1 MRATASLLA
10 LSLVLLSLGACRT
23 DTKPDSGGELLDA
36 DGDGYV
42 ADDCDDGDAAIH
54 PEAEEICDGLDN
66 DCDGE
71 TDEGVLETWYAD
83 ADGDGWGDA
92 QSTTEACDAPQGYV
106 GAEQAGD
113 CDDADAEIHPAAS
126 ERCDGLDNDCDGEI
140 DEDVLDTWFADADGD
155 GYGDAGVSIEECDP
169 GAGWVADDQDCADD
183 DGEIHPAAAEICDGL
198 DNDCD
203 ALIDEDDPDLLGA
216 ATWYQDSDGDGYG
229 ADAKSQQAC
238 EAPEGYVSQGGDC
251 DDGDVAYHPGASEE
265 DCADPNDYN
274 CDGSTGYTDADGD
287 GWAACEECDDAN
299 SAINPDAL
307 EHCDGYDND
316 CDGSVDEDDA
326 VDAATWYADADGDG
340 YGDVSQSAQ
349 ACDAPTGYVADATD
363 CDDNAV
369 SVNPGASELCN
380 EIDDDCDGDVDEDD
394 AADAATWYADADGDG
409 FGDAASA
416 VQACEAPTD
425 YVADGTD
432 CDDGDD
438 DVNPGATET
447 CDGVDEDCD
456 GDVDE
461 DAVDA
466 ETWYAD
472 VDGDGYGDS
481 SLSSDACEA
490 PTGYVGDDS
499 DCDDGDAAV
508 NPGAQELCDS
518 LDNDCD
524 GETDEADAADAST
537 WYGDADGDG
546 YGSDEFIE
554 VACDQPSNY
563 VANAEDCDDLDADA
577 YPGADETCDGDDDD
591 CDGDVDEDDAI
602 DADTWYADSDGDGYG
617 DAAHSAQACDQP
629 SGFEANDDDCDDS
642 DAAVNPDA
650 VEVCDGIDND
660 CDGTVDGADASDA
673 ATWYAD
679 ADGDG
684 YGDADSTAS
693 ACTQPTGAVADDTD
707 CDDGDAAVNPGAAE
721 LCNGVDDDCDGDVD
735 EDDASDAATWYQD
748 RDEDGYGDVSSSTS
762 ACDAPD
768 GYVADDSDCDDLDA
782 EAHPGATEVCDG
794 DDDDC
799 DGVADEDD
807 ATDAATWYADSD
819 GDGFGDAAHSTQAC
833 DQPSGFVDNSSD
845 CDDRDATANPDA
857 GEVCDGVDNDCDGTV
872 DGADASDAA
881 TWYSDADGDGYGDAE
896 STISAC
902 NQPTGAVADDT
913 DCDDGDAAVN
923 PGAQELCN
931 GLDDDCDGDTD
942 EDDAGDVSTWYQ
954 DRDEDG
960 YGDSSSSVSA
970 CDAPEGYV
978 ADDGDCDDLDAQA
991 YPGASEVCDGDD
1003 DDCDGVA
1010 DEDDATDASTWYAD
1024 SDGDG
1029 FGDVAQSSQACDQ
1042 PSGFVA
1048 DSSDCDDGD
1057 AAVSPDAEEVCDAND
1072 NDCDG
1077 DVDEDDASDAGTWYA
1092 DSDGDG
1098 YGDGGVA
1105 SSACTAPTGSVSDD
1119 SDCDDGDASVNPGAT
1134 ETCNGLDDDCDGDV
1148 DEDDASDASVWYED
1162 RDEDG
1167 YGDASRTASACDAP
1181 EGYVADATDCD
1192 DLDPDAYPGATEVC
1206 DGDDEDCDGVADEDE
1221 AADASTWYADADGD
1235 GYGDIATSVTACDAP
1250 TGYGADSGDCDDTD
1264 GSVNPGASETCN
1276 GVDDDCDGTVD
1287 EEATDASAWYADADG
1302 DGYGDEGQSSEAC
1315 EEPTGSVAQAG
1326 DCDDSDS
1333 AVNPGA
1339 TETCDGVDE
1348 DCDGDVDEDASD
1360 AATWYGDADG
1370 DGYGATSFTQV
1381 ACEQPSSY
1389 EASDQDCDDLDAA
1402 VNPGAD
1408 ELCNGIDDNCDGS
1421 VDEAGALDETTW
1433 YQDADGDGYGEPT
1446 TTAQA
1451 CDQPSGYAAESTDCD
1466 DTDASINPD
1475 GSEACNGLDDDC
1487 DGVADDGVLGG
1498 SSTCAAVSCAEVIA
1512 DNPSAVDDTYYLEG
1526 PATGIFEAW
1535 CEMDDDGGGWT
1546 LVGAVVN
1553 EGSRSWDSYDVWVDT
1568 SVFGVI
1574 GDRQAADFKSEAFYD
1589 VTGDDFLVRT
1599 EEYSFAFYSL
1609 LGDTDF
1615 ASFMTDEYDSSACST
1630 SFLASGADWSDVLS
1644 TSQAALQSFVVRPL
1658 DDNCDCFPGCNEN
1671 AIIGMQLADCC
1682 WTPGLGNTPS
1692 GQADWDDHD
1701 LSLLQL
1707 ANLNPSS
1714 CTAGSYPCNDQGYYN
1729 PYDDNCYDESCKLTW
1744 AEIFV
1749 R

>member
-563 VANAEDCDDLDADA
+563 VANAEDCDDL
-577 YPGADETCDGDDDD
+577 E
-591 CDGDVDEDDAI
+591 
-602 DADTWYADSDGDGYG
+602 
-617 DAAHSAQACDQP
+617 
-629 SGFEANDDDCDDS
+629 
-642 DAAVNPDA
+642 
-650 VEVCDGIDND
+650 
-660 CDGTVDGADASDA
+660 
-673 ATWYAD
+673 
-679 ADGDG
+679 
-684 YGDADSTAS
+684 
-693 ACTQPTGAVADDTD
+693 ADD
-707 CDDGDAAVNPGAAE
+707 
-721 LCNGVDDDCDGDVD
+721 
-735 EDDASDAATWYQD
+735 
-748 RDEDGYGDVSSSTS
+748 
-762 ACDAPD
+762 
-768 GYVADDSDCDDLDA
+768 
-782 EAHPGATEVCDG
+782 
-794 DDDDC
+794 
-799 DGVADEDD
+799 
-807 ATDAATWYADSD
+807 
-819 GDGFGDAAHSTQAC
+819 
-833 DQPSGFVDNSSD
+833 
-845 CDDRDATANPDA
+845 
-857 GEVCDGVDNDCDGTV
+857 
-872 DGADASDAA
+872 
-881 TWYSDADGDGYGDAE
+881 
-896 STISAC
+896 
-902 NQPTGAVADDT
+902 
-913 DCDDGDAAVN
+913 
-923 PGAQELCN
+923 
-931 GLDDDCDGDTD
+931 
-942 EDDAGDVSTWYQ
+942 
-954 DRDEDG
+954 
-960 YGDSSSSVSA
+960 
-970 CDAPEGYV
+970 
-978 ADDGDCDDLDAQA
+978 
-991 YPGASEVCDGDD
+991 
-1003 DDCDGVA
+1003 
-1010 DEDDATDASTWYAD
+1010 
-1024 SDGDG
+1024 
-1029 FGDVAQSSQACDQ
+1029 
-1042 PSGFVA
+1042 
-1048 DSSDCDDGD
+1048 
-1057 AAVSPDAEEVCDAND
+1057 
-1072 NDCDG
+1072 
-1077 DVDEDDASDAGTWYA
+1077 
-1092 DSDGDG
+1092 
-1098 YGDGGVA
+1098 
-1105 SSACTAPTGSVSDD
+1105 
-1119 SDCDDGDASVNPGAT
+1119 
-1134 ETCNGLDDDCDGDV
+1134 
-1148 DEDDASDASVWYED
+1148 
-1162 RDEDG
+1162 
-1167 YGDASRTASACDAP
+1167 
-1181 EGYVADATDCD
+1181 
-1192 DLDPDAYPGATEVC
+1192 
-1206 DGDDEDCDGVADEDE
+1206 
-1221 AADASTWYADADGD
+1221 
-1235 GYGDIATSVTACDAP
+1235 
-1250 TGYGADSGDCDDTD
+1250 
-1264 GSVNPGASETCN
+1264 
-1276 GVDDDCDGTVD
+1276 
-1287 EEATDASAWYADADG
+1287 
-1302 DGYGDEGQSSEAC
+1302 
-1315 EEPTGSVAQAG
+1315 
-1326 DCDDSDS
+1326 
-1333 AVNPGA
+1333 
-1339 TETCDGVDE
+1339 
-1348 DCDGDVDEDASD
+1348 
-1360 AATWYGDADG
+1360 
-1370 DGYGATSFTQV
+1370 
-1381 ACEQPSSY
+1381 
-1389 EASDQDCDDLDAA
+1389 
-1402 VNPGAD
+1402 
-1408 ELCNGIDDNCDGS
+1408 
-1421 VDEAGALDETTW
+1421 
-1433 YQDADGDGYGEPT
+1433 
-1446 TTAQA
+1446 
-1451 CDQPSGYAAESTDCD
+1451 
-1466 DTDASINPD
+1466 
-1475 GSEACNGLDDDC
+1475 
-1487 DGVADDGVLGG
+1487 
-1498 SSTCAAVSCAEVIA
+1498 
-1512 DNPSAVDDTYYLEG
+1512 
-1526 PATGIFEAW
+1526 
-1535 CEMDDDGGGWT
+1535 
-1546 LVGAVVN
+1546 
-1553 EGSRSWDSYDVWVDT
+1553 
-1568 SVFGVI
+1568 
-1574 GDRQAADFKSEAFYD
+1574 
-1589 VTGDDFLVRT
+1589 
-1599 EEYSFAFYSL
+1599 
-1609 LGDTDF
+1609 
-1615 ASFMTDEYDSSACST
+1615 
-1630 SFLASGADWSDVLS
+1630 
-1644 TSQAALQSFVVRPL
+1644 
-1658 DDNCDCFPGCNEN
+1658 
-1671 AIIGMQLADCC
+1671 
-1682 WTPGLGNTPS
+1682 
-1692 GQADWDDHD
+1692 
-1701 LSLLQL
+1701 
-1707 ANLNPSS
+1707 
-1714 CTAGSYPCNDQGYYN
+1714 
-1729 PYDDNCYDESCKLTW
+1729 
-1744 AEIFV
+1744 
-1749 R
+1749 